1 MKLFMENKHVGY
13 LLLGV
18 SILVI
23 VVILMFNAALKEII
37 KTSCGAE
44 HSIICPMNQTVNQ
57 QTYLSF
63 GIVGLLIIISL
74 VLIFSKPQKEIIIK
88 KVKEKKTKKHIDTS
102 GLKPEEKK
110 VLSLIQENKTIF
122 QADIIEKTGFGK
134 AKISRILDRLEGKGL
149 IERNEWSDKEF
160 LSVCKRVKNY
170 EHRIDSQKGDLEGL
184 RAFLMQKRDF
194 LLGLLENPNLL
205 EHESFTEALWT
216 VFHLTDELVNR
227 VNVRQLSEADYE
239 HISSDIK
246 RAYVSLIYQWLE
258 YMKHLKDNYPY
269 LFSFALRTNPFD
281 PNASVEIK

>member
-102 GLKPEEKK
+102 GLKPEEKQ
-110 VLSLIQENKTIF
+110 VVFSC
-122 QADIIEKTGFGK
+122 
-134 AKISRILDRLEGKGL
+134 S
-149 IERNEWSDKEF
+149 
-160 LSVCKRVKNY
+160 
-170 EHRIDSQKGDLEGL
+170 
-184 RAFLMQKRDF
+184 AFYK
-194 LLGLLENPNLL
+194 LEN
-205 EHESFTEALWT
+205 
-216 VFHLTDELVNR
+216 
-227 VNVRQLSEADYE
+227 Q
-239 HISSDIK
+239 K
-246 RAYVSLIYQWLE
+246 
-258 YMKHLKDNYPY
+258 
-269 LFSFALRTNPFD
+269 
-281 PNASVEIK
+281 